1 MRAFPQLSS
10 GAVSQLP
17 LIASIRHRVV
27 VNRLADGS
35 RIAYAD
41 GMGEFRV
48 WEIRFEALTDAEW
61 SALSQLF
68 TECDG
73 RLGTFL
79 FLDPT
84 DNLLSMSEELSSLP
98 WERDLGLTQLGA
110 HSDPLGGQGAASL
123 TNSTVVSRRLLQ
135 SVAIPGHYRYNFSV
149 WLRSATSQAIRLAV
163 QADASFAER
172 VVVTSPKW
180 ERHSVTADL
189 NSSVDQVTVFVEV
202 PAGGIVE
209 VFGLQLEAQPF
220 MSGYKR
226 TAIRGGIYSSARF
239 MDDTLRQ
246 ESQGVS
252 SHNSVVRVL
261 ARREA

>member
-27 VNRLADGS
+27 VNRLGDGS
-35 RIAYAD
+35 RIAYGD
-41 GMGEFRV
+41 GMAEFRA

-61 SALSQLF
+61 SATNQLF
-68 TECDG
+68 EQCEG

-84 DNLLSMSEELSSLP
+84 DNLLSRSEELSSSP
-98 WERDLGLTQLGA
+98 WERDPGLTQLGA
-110 HSDPLGGQGAASL
+110 QADPLGGQGASSL
-123 TNSTVVSRRLLQ
+123 TNSAVVSRRLLQ
-135 SVAIPGHYRYNFSV
+135 SLAIPGHYCYNFSV
-149 WLRSATSQAIRLAV
+149 WLRSATSHAVRLAV
-163 QADASFAER
+163 QGDASFAER
-172 VVVTSPKW
+172 VVFTSSKW
-180 ERHSVTADL
+180 ERQSVTADL
-189 NSSVDQVTVFVEV
+189 SSSVDQVTVFVEV
-202 PAGGIVE
+202 PAGGAVE

-226 TAIRGGIYSSARF
+226 TGIRGGIYPSARF

-246 ESQGVS
+246 ETQGIA

-261 ARREA
+261 ARR